1 MHRRFLS
8 ACLATLV
15 SVVGAGSTIFAE
27 SVTVATYNVENF
39 RTHFSARVLA
49 TQPSVKQNPE
59 LKDFVDQLR
68 RENEEDNWEVSLVL
82 TDPVFN
88 PDVVVLQE
96 CANQS
101 DLEYFNRRWLAGMYQ
116 TVIQFPSNTTR
127 DQHLA
132 IMLKPGFKVVEQ
144 RTDYHKIPDSVSNDR
159 GNFLFA
165 RGPSFVLIETPAGF
179 KMWVGTTHQKS
190 KGGNSVE
197 VTEWRNR
204 EAVAT
209 HKILR
214 DSVARSPL
222 YSGQIEGIGP
232 RYCPSIEDKVVK
244 FPDKDRHQLFLEPE
258 GLDTY
263 EVYVNG
269 MSTSMPVDV
278 QAAMLESVPG
288 LEDAEMMRP
297 GYAIEYDA
305 VDPRELSHGLMV
317 KSVAGLFLAGQINGT
332 SGYEEAAC
340 QGLMA
345 GLNAGSWL
353 GGSGFVVL
361 SRSDGYTLSLIHI

>member
-15 SVVGAGSTIFAE
+15 SVVGAGSAVFAE
-27 SVTVATYNVENF
+27 SITVATYNVENF

-82 TDPVFN
+82 TDPAFN

-144 RTDYHKIPDSVSNDR
+144 RTDYHKIPDSVPNDR

-209 HKILR
+209 HKIMRELKTTGHPVLLLGDFNDEIGIQEFEQEGGGDVVANLVGPDEAGFLLLTEPLSR
-214 DSVARSPL
+214 AGKISFGGYAREDYRSFIDHIVATSDLKNRIEKVDVYQDGVARVASDHYP
-222 YSGQIEGIGP
+222 
-232 RYCPSIEDKVVK
+232 
-244 FPDKDRHQLFLEPE
+244 
-258 GLDTY
+258 
-263 EVYVNG
+263 VYVRLK
-269 MSTSMPVDV
+269 TAD
-278 QAAMLESVPG
+278 
-288 LEDAEMMRP
+288 
-297 GYAIEYDA
+297 
-305 VDPRELSHGLMV
+305 
-317 KSVAGLFLAGQINGT
+317 
-332 SGYEEAAC
+332 
-340 QGLMA
+340 
-345 GLNAGSWL
+345 
-353 GGSGFVVL
+353 
-361 SRSDGYTLSLIHI
+361 